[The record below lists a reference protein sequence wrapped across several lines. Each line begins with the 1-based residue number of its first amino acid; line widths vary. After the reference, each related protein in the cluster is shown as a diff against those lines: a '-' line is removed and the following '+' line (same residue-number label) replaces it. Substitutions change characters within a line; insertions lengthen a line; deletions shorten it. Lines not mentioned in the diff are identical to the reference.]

1 MVPFIALLAV
11 TGVSFFAR
19 PARFRAETPGR
30 RLASAVA
37 HGMAAMFLVASSGH
51 FVEPLRSGL
60 EATVPPQVPF
70 PGVVIAAS
78 GVFEIVLAAALVWT
92 RTRPVAAVVTFA
104 YLIAVFPANVLA
116 ATTVDH
122 PAAPDT
128 PLLARTAIQVVF
140 LGASAFI
147 WFQSRSRQRKRATP
161 DSRRLK

>member
-1 MVPFIALLAV
+1 MVPFIVLIAV
-11 TGVSFFAR
+11 AGISFFAR
-19 PARFRAETPGR
+19 PARWRAEPLRR

-37 HGMAAMFLVASSGH
+37 HGMAAMFLIASSGH

-70 PGVVIAAS
+70 PAFVVAAS
-78 GVFEIVLAAALVWT
+78 GIFEIMLAAALVWS
-92 RTRPVAAVVTFA
+92 RTRPAAAVVAFA

-128 PLLARTAIQVVF
+128 PLLLRTVIQLVF
-140 LGASAFI
+140 LSASAVI
-147 WFQSRSRQRKRATP
+147 WFASRIRQRRQQQIPSAA
-161 DSRRLK
+161 